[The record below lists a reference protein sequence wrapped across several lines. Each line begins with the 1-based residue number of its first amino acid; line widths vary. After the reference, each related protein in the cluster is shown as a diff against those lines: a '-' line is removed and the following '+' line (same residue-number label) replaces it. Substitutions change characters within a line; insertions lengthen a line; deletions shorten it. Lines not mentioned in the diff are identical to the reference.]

1 MPTPEL
7 DGLLTTNVILADLS
21 EETLVRLVACI
32 VSVAVFAALPASP
45 KTQTATATASAIATA
60 MSIIV
65 ATTFEI
71 PLLFILFI
79 LFIVFIT
86 FSFLISVIEG
96 LVISFYLLRTLF
108 VGVES

>member
-1 MPTPEL
+1 
-7 DGLLTTNVILADLS
+7 
-21 EETLVRLVACI
+21 
-32 VSVAVFAALPASP
+32 
-45 KTQTATATASAIATA
+45 

-79 LFIVFIT
+79 LVIVFIT